1 MRRPRTARLILTAT
15 GTVALWLAGHSF
27 ANASALAPAESHTN
41 HVMCHPPRTLSGR
54 PVRTAFAR
62 ARRSLARRATLTG
75 LMVRRHFQPR
85 MHRYRPTPPQDT
97 DAVPG
102 PEARVTA
109 AVDGEA
115 NQCFLAQLEPLGI
128 LSLPQ
133 CRRPNDRTVSR
144 RSPRPPTVTQ
154 PVPLISLLQD
164 STC

>member
-1 MRRPRTARLILTAT
+1 MLTAT
-15 GTVALWLAGHSF
+15 GTAALWLAGYSF
-27 ANASALAPAESHTN
+27 ANASALAPAESHMRHLVCDPQST
-41 HVMCHPPRTLSGR
+41 PSGGPAR
-54 PVRTAFAR
+54 SAFAR

-85 MHRYRPTPPQDT
+85 LHRYRPAPPQDT
-97 DAVPG
+97 DAVP
-102 PEARVTA
+102 VQSTSTA

-144 RSPRPPTVTQ
+144 RSPRGPPVSPSQ
-154 PVPLISLLQD
+154 FH
-164 STC
+164 